1 MKHFRTGK
9 RRMIC
14 YENAG
19 KDFRNSYFLKGKGT
33 TDEEQE
39 TGNNAGTGNNQ
50 GYLYLLPWIIG
61 FLIFQLYPIA
71 MSLYYSFTDYS
82 FGAQYDFVGLANYLQ
97 IFTKDREVKNSL
109 AVTFKFVFMSVP
121 MKLISALIIA
131 MLLNQALK
139 GIGLFRTIYYLPS
152 ILGGSVAIAIL
163 WRHLFD
169 LNGVVNVF
177 LNRLGIKSIGF

>member
-1 MKHFRTGK
+1 MTVPAWVITGLLDSGKTTPVSYTHLDVYK
-9 RRMIC
+9 R
-14 YENAG
+14 
-19 KDFRNSYFLKGKGT
+19 
-33 TDEEQE
+33 Q
-39 TGNNAGTGNNQ
+39 
-50 GYLYLLPWIIG
+50 
-61 FLIFQLYPIA
+61 
-71 MSLYYSFTDYS
+71 SLYYSFTDYS
-82 FGAQYDFVGLANYLQ
+82 FGSQYDFVGLANYLQ

-163 WRHLFD
+163 WLSLIH
-169 LNGVVNVF
+169 
-177 LNRLGIKSIGF
+177 I